1 MHLRT
6 FLPSITK
13 LRPKCFYSM
22 IVFGGGVLSGLI
34 CRCVVFGCEII
45 KKRKEKKNK
54 NNCCNF
60 MKLLPT
66 LQSWDP
72 LTRKHTKH
80 SFKKIKVL
88 ISDPR
93 YEENISLLKLID
105 KY

>member
-1 MHLRT
+1 
-6 FLPSITK
+6 
-13 LRPKCFYSM
+13 
-22 IVFGGGVLSGLI
+22 
-34 CRCVVFGCEII
+34 
-45 KKRKEKKNK
+45 
-54 NNCCNF
+54 